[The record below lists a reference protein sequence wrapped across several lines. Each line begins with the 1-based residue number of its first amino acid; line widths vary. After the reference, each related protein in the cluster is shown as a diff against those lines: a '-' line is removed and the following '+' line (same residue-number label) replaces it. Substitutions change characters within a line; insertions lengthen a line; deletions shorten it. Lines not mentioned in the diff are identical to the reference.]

1 MWITSDVVANTF
13 YNFNGIVV
21 ADLTIRNVG
30 VFREHHDSASRT
42 TFDVPTANQHAGS
55 RKATLREHPSGGA
68 CGVGNDQREVVGRI
82 LDAEVGYVAVKAGG
96 KCDFGGLCHVFES
109 VTFGFTIEAM
119 RTLIRNGTVVNAD
132 GSSRAD
138 VLIVDGKIESV
149 IAGGSS
155 DAQAETVIDAAGK
168 YVIPGGVDPHVHLQL
183 DTGSTV
189 SSDSFA
195 TGTVAAAHGGTT
207 TIIDFAEQRAGGN
220 VARSFAE
227 RMAEAEGNCAIDW
240 SLHQVLG
247 GVDAQAL
254 IDTRNL
260 INDGIT
266 SIKLF
271 TAYPGRLYSDDGQIL
286 RALQMCA
293 DTGMMAMVHAENGLA
308 VDVLIEQAIERGQT
322 DPIFHSLTRP
332 PALEAEAVHRVG
344 VLSRV
349 AGGAPLYIVHLSS
362 SEALDEVVAARAKG
376 TNIFAETCPQYLYL
390 NLEDHLG
397 KGWPDGAGFICST
410 PLRSKNETHSA
421 DLWSG
426 LRRDDLAVVSTDHC
440 PFCMRE
446 QKVNA
451 QTSAFNQVP
460 NGIGGIEHRMDLMY
474 QGVVAGHISIERW
487 VELCCAA
494 PARLF
499 GLHPRKGIITAG
511 ADADVVVYDPN
522 GETLIGAKSHHMN
535 LDYSA
540 YEGIKIQGKVE
551 TVMLGGN
558 VIVRDDQFVGNK
570 SGGRFVR
577 RDLSNVIH

>member
-1 MWITSDVVANTF
+1 M
-13 YNFNGIVV
+13 
-21 ADLTIRNVG
+21 R
-30 VFREHHDSASRT
+30 
-42 TFDVPTANQHAGS
+42 
-55 RKATLREHPSGGA
+55 
-68 CGVGNDQREVVGRI
+68 
-82 LDAEVGYVAVKAGG
+82 DAR
-96 KCDFGGLCHVFES
+96 HVFES

-119 RTLIRNGTVVNAD
+119 RTLIRNGTVINAD
-132 GSSRAD
+132 GSVGAD
-138 VLIVDGKIESV
+138 VLVDAGV
-149 IAGGSS
+149 IADVIIGGSEHVAA
-155 DAQAETVIDAAGK
+155 DQVINASGK

-195 TGTVAAAHGGTT
+195 SGTIAAAHGGTT
-207 TIIDFAEQRAGGN
+207 TIIDFAEQRLGGN

-260 INDGIT
+260 ISEGVT

-293 DTGMMAMVHAENGLA
+293 DTGVMAMVHAENGLA
-308 VDVLIEQAIERGQT
+308 IDVLVEQAVERGQR

-332 PALEAEAVHRVG
+332 PELEAEAVHRVG

-362 SEALDEVVAARAKG
+362 SQALDEVVAARAKG

-397 KGWPDGAGFICST
+397 QGWPDGAGFICST
-410 PLRSKNETHSA
+410 PLRSKHDNHVA
-421 DLWSG
+421 DLWDG

-446 QKVNA
+446 QKITS
-451 QTSAFNQVP
+451 QTKAFNQVP

-474 QGVVAGHISIERW
+474 QGVVAGHISRERW

-499 GLHPRKGIITAG
+499 GLAPRKGSIAVG
-511 ADADVVVYDPN
+511 ADADVIIYNPN
-522 GETLIGAKSHHMN
+522 GETRIGAKSHHMN

-540 YEGIKIQGKVE
+540 YEGIVVKGAVD
-551 TVMLGGN
+551 TVMLAGN
-558 VIVRDDQFVGNK
+558 VIVDGNQFVGSK
-570 SGGRFVR
+570 SGGKFVR
-577 RDLSNVIH
+577 RALSNVIR